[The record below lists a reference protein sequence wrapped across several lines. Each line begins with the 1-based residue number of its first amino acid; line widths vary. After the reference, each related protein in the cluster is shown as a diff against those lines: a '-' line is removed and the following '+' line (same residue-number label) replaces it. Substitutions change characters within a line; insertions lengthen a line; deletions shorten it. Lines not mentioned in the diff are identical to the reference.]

1 MLPLRDTVVFPDTMI
16 PLTIG
21 QERSIK
27 LIDDVLAGDRLLALV
42 TSKDAEVEVPG
53 PELLHPIGT
62 VGLAHKMIKLPDGT
76 MRILV
81 QGLQRVHVDK
91 YVQEEPYL
99 AAEIT
104 KVEDVVDESKEI
116 DALRA
121 SLLSVFSKI
130 VALVPY
136 LPEELEMAAA
146 NVEDP
151 GPLAFLIASTM
162 RIKAEDKQALL
173 EESDVEKRMRK
184 LIGILTR
191 ELDVLELGSK
201 IQSDVRSEIDK
212 GQREY
217 FLRQQMR
224 AIQQELGETND
235 QEAEITELRQKVD
248 ELKLPEEADKA
259 ARRELDRLANISPQ
273 SAEYPVIRTYLD
285 WIITLPWNGEQRR
298 QPRRARTPARS
309 STATTTTSRRSRT
322 ASSSSS
328 RCASSRPTCTGRSCA
343 SSARPASA
351 RRASATA
358 SPRPWA
364 ASSSASASAA
374 CATRPRSAG
383 IAARTWGRCPAS
395 SSAPCATPAPT
406 TRCS

>member
-1 MLPLRDTVVFPDTMI
+1 MSDPQEIQGDAAQEIPGTLPVLPLRDTVVFPDTMI

-42 TSKDAEVEVPG
+42 TSTDAEVEVPG

-104 KVEDVVDESKEI
+104 KVDDVVDESKEV

-121 SLLSVFSKI
+121 TLLSVFSKI

-146 NVEDP
+146 NVDEP
-151 GPLAFLIASTM
+151 GPLAFRRQHHAHQG
-162 RIKAEDKQALL
+162 RGKQAGAARG
-173 EESDVEKRMRK
+173 ERR
-184 LIGILTR
+184 R
-191 ELDVLELGSK
+191 EALARPYNDVLRLGSK
-201 IQSDVRSEIDK
+201 IHDLRSEIDK

-235 QEAEITELRQKVD
+235 QEAEITELRVRRSTSSSSF
-248 ELKLPEEADKA
+248 PEEADKA
-259 ARRELDRLANISPQ
+259 AGDSSVANISR
-273 SAEYPVIRTYLD
+273 SAEYPGDPHLPRLD
-285 WIITLPWNGEQRR
+285 RHVSP
-298 QPRRARTPARS
+298 
-309 STATTTTSRRSRT
+309 
-322 ASSSSS
+322 
-328 RCASSRPTCTGRSCA
+328 GR
-343 SSARPASA
+343 
-351 RRASATA
+351 
-358 SPRPWA
+358 
-364 ASSSASASAA
+364 
-374 CATRPRSAG
+374 
-383 IAARTWGRCPAS
+383 
-395 SSAPCATPAPT
+395 
-406 TRCS
+406 

>member
-224 AIQQELGETND
+224 AIQQELGETNE

-285 WIITLPWNGEQRR
+285 WIITLPWTVSSDDNLDVAARPRDPRPRPLRPREGQGPHPRVPRGAQAQGRPARADPLLRRPARRR
-298 QPRRARTPARS
+298 QDQPR
-309 STATTTTSRRSRT
+309 
-322 ASSSSS
+322 
-328 RCASSRPTCTGRSCA
+328 
-343 SSARPASA
+343 
-351 RRASATA
+351 ATA

-383 IAARTWGRCPAS
+383 IAAPTSGRCPAS